1 MIMQYVEGPDGN
13 WVLEEMEM
21 PEFVDTTGV
30 IRKKRKSDVM
40 AADIFR
46 YLDNHDS
53 IGELIYHFNKQSKDK
68 LIHDISKI
76 IFCHIGE

>member
-13 WVLEEMEM
+13 WVLEEMEI
-21 PEFVDTTGV
+21 PKFVDTTGV
-30 IRKKRKSDVM
+30 IRKKRKSDVI

-46 YLDNHDS
+46 YLDNHNS
-53 IGELIYHFNKQSKDK
+53 IGEVIYYFDKQAKDD
-68 LIHDISKI
+68 LIHNISKI

>member
-21 PEFVDTTGV
+21 PKFVDTTGV
-30 IRKKRKSDVM
+30 IRKKRKSDVI

-46 YLDNHDS
+46 YLDNHES
-53 IGELIYHFNKQSKDK
+53 IGDPIYYFDKQAKDD
-68 LIHDISKI
+68 LIHSISKI

>member
-13 WVLEEMEM
+13 WVLEEMEI
-21 PEFVDTTGV
+21 PKFVDTTGV
-30 IRKKRKSDVM
+30 IRKKRKSDVI

-53 IGELIYHFNKQSKDK
+53 IGELIYHFNKQGKDE